1 MGKIAVTLQQAL
13 ARRER
18 DGARGGV
25 ASRVLAAGN
34 GWNVADLLCTFGPRD
49 PSFEERH
56 DGVCIAMVVAGSF
69 DYRAAP
75 GRELLTPGALLLGNT
90 GECFECGHR
99 HGPGDRCIAF
109 RYAPGYFERLAAD
122 AGLAGGQL
130 NFRCASVPA
139 LRKLAPLIAR
149 ACVATSGASS
159 EGNAGDESERA
170 ESAES
175 TENGTGARQSAWGEL
190 AVELATAT
198 LHVAG
203 ALTHAPAPASATA
216 RSRVAQIVR
225 LIDDTPGA
233 PHTLTNLAAA
243 AGVSDFYFLRTF
255 QQVTGV
261 TPHQYLLRARLRAA
275 ALRLRDG
282 DEKIVDIALDCGF
295 NDLSNFNHA
304 FRAEFAASP
313 RTWRARGGALRS

>member
-1 MGKIAVTLQQAL
+1 LGKIAVTLQQAL

-18 DGARGGV
+18 EGARGGV
-25 ASRVLAAGN
+25 ASHALAEGA
-34 GWNVADLLCTFGPRD
+34 GWNIADLLCTFGPHD

-99 HGPGDRCIAF
+99 H
-109 RYAPGYFERLAAD
+109 D
-122 AGLAGGQL
+122 AGLAGGPL
-130 NFRCASVPA
+130 NFRRASVPA
-139 LRKLAPLIAR
+139 LRRLAPLIAR
-149 ACVATSGASS
+149 ACAATSVAGGEGGKGSDSTACSESS
-159 EGNAGDESERA
+159 DNSERT
-170 ESAES
+170 S
-175 TENGTGARQSAWGEL
+175 NGTSAARSAWGEL
-190 AVELATAT
+190 AVEVAVAT
-198 LHVAG
+198 LHAAG
-203 ALTHAPAPASATA
+203 TLIRAPSPASATA
-216 RSRVAQIVR
+216 RSRVAQIAR

-233 PHTLTNLAAA
+233 PHTLTDLANA

-255 QQVTGV
+255 RQVTGV

-282 DEKIVDIALDCGF
+282 GEKIVDIALDCGF

-313 RTWRARGGALRS
+313 RAWRARGGALRL